1 MEKSTWYH
9 ETFEEPGE
17 IRQRKIHTWILMLL
31 TCSRAFF
38 SPMKTWKK
46 DTVRN
51 QMPLRYEKLIL
62 YCTLL
67 VKMKNINEEYKVENN
82 VKTFIRNYYSYFIT
96 LFYTTSATYQLTVE
110 RALTLYT
117 WPKFLLWKYRM
128 RHSFV
133 FLWQKIIW

>member
-1 MEKSTWYH
+1 
-9 ETFEEPGE
+9 
-17 IRQRKIHTWILMLL
+17 
-31 TCSRAFF
+31 
-38 SPMKTWKK
+38 
-46 DTVRN
+46 
-51 QMPLRYEKLIL
+51 MPLRYEKLIL

-117 WPKFLLWKYRM
+117 
-128 RHSFV
+128 
-133 FLWQKIIW
+133 